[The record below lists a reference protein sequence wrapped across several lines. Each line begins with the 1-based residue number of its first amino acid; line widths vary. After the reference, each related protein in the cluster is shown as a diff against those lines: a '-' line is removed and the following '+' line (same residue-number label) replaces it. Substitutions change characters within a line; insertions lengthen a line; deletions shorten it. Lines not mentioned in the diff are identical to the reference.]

1 MRVVHVSKVT
11 GIAGS
16 EGHLI
21 RLLPGLTTR
30 GVDARMVVLEEP
42 RRPVDGFCE
51 VLEEHG
57 VPVRRIPIS
66 RHLDPL
72 LMGRLTR
79 ALRQVQPDL
88 VHTHLL
94 HADLY
99 GLVAARRAG
108 VPHAISSRHN
118 DDSFRHHRVIKWAN
132 GAAMRRADRVI
143 TISHALERFV
153 REVEEI
159 DPDKVLTVHYG
170 LEPPPSSP
178 DARQQA
184 RQKLGY
190 EGDDT
195 LVGVFGRLVQQKGI
209 DVLLEAFPI
218 VRECHPDARLVVVG
232 EGSLRADLEQQ
243 AARLGLDD
251 AVTFTGW
258 IENGRALMPACD
270 LVVVPSR
277 WEGFG
282 LVTLEAMG
290 YSLPIVASRT
300 SALPEIV
307 QHDKTGLLVPPE
319 DPRALAGAINSLLS
333 NPIRAQSLGKAGYR
347 RLVTDFTVDK
357 MVKATLEVYA
367 DVVADD

>member
-1 MRVVHVSKVT
+1 MRVAHISKVT

-21 RLLPGLTTR
+21 RLLPGLIER
-30 GVDARMVVLEEP
+30 GVDAQMIVLEEP
-42 RRPVDGFCE
+42 RRPVDRFCE
-51 VLEEHG
+51 ALVERG
-57 VPVRRIPIS
+57 VPVRRVPIS

-72 LMGRLTR
+72 LLGRVTR
-79 ALRQVQPDL
+79 ALRQIQPDL

-99 GLVAARRAG
+99 GLIAARRAG

-118 DDSFRHHRVIKWAN
+118 DDSFRHHRFIKWAN

-153 REVEEI
+153 CEVEEI
-159 DPDKVLTVHYG
+159 DPDRVLTVHYG
-170 LEPPPSSP
+170 LEPPSPSP

-184 RQKLGY
+184 RQRLGY
-190 EGDDT
+190 EGDGM
-195 LVGVFGRLVQQKGI
+195 LVGVFGRLVWQKGI
-209 DVLLEAFPI
+209 DVLLAAFPT
-218 VRECHPDARLVVVG
+218 VRECHPEARLVVVG
-232 EGSLRADLEQQ
+232 EGTLRADLERQ
-243 AARLGLDD
+243 AAGLGLGD
-251 AVTFTGW
+251 AVMFTGW
-258 IENGRALMPACD
+258 VENGRALMPACD
-270 LVVVPSR
+270 LIVVPSR

-290 YSLPIVASRT
+290 YSLPIVASWT

-319 DPRALAGAINSLLS
+319 DPTALASAINSLLS
-333 NPIRAQSLGKAGYR
+333 SPIRARSFGKAGYR

-357 MVKATLEVYA
+357 MVEATLQVYA